1 MNIDGILAWL
11 HMQLSA
17 VLANLGD
24 VAANRPEAARSTVL
38 YTLVTVGLALAVL
51 KFTKKVS
58 K

>member
-1 MNIDGILAWL
+1 MNFDGILAWL

-24 VAANRPEAARSTVL
+24 VVANRPEAARSTVL
-38 YTLVTVGLALAVL
+38 YTLVTVGLVMAIVKVA
-51 KFTKKVS
+51 KKVS

>member
-1 MNIDGILAWL
+1 MNFAGILAWL
-11 HMQLSA
+11 HTQLSA

-24 VAANRPEAARSTVL
+24 VVANRPEAARSTVL
-38 YTLVTVGLALAVL
+38 YTLVTVGLALAAL